1 MPIQTDD
8 LNSSWLIDWSETR
21 QKVAAAL
28 NGNKGTGKLFEESI
42 TSLRDNHSVQDW
54 AMVETH
60 EAENA
65 EGTSLT
71 NRFMIRT
78 D

>member
-8 LNSSWLIDWSETR
+8 LYSSWLIDWSETR

-54 AMVETH
+54 AMVETY

-71 NRFMIRT
+71 NRFIIRT